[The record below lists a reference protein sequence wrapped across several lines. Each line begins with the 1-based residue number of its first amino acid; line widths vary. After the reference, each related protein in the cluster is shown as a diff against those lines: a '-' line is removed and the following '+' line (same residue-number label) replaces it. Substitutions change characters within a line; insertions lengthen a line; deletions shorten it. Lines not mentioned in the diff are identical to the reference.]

1 MWKYI
6 GQGNKRDVQGGE
18 WQRHSKQKEQYF
30 EMDNLFGD

>member
-18 WQRHSKQKEQYF
+18 WQIHDFQQEYDLICQMNY
-30 EMDNLFGD
+30 L